1 MGIIY
6 GGGLK
11 NNIIIKFG
19 YLVLKFVEVRCMY
32 DIILVLLLNIRFGFV
47 INFLLLV

>member
-1 MGIIY
+1 MVVDW
-6 GGGLK
+6 K

-19 YLVLKFVEVRCMY
+19 YLVLKFVEVRCKY
-32 DIILVLLLNIRFGFV
+32 DIILVLLLGFV